1 MDNANTLSILRQ
13 LERGEISATEA
24 DTRLIAPA
32 RIERVTTPPF
42 DRAELPFWLRQIW
55 ITLLIA
61 GIGIVVLGAWIIA
74 ATVHANVLWF
84 LLGLPTV
91 LFGSL
96 LTAIGAGAFSGH
108 WLYVNVENSR
118 RRARSIR
125 LAFPIPLGLVRLGLS
140 VARWISPQA
149 LARVRTSLG
158 QSEFDTIVDNP
169 DELINAL
176 ERELAAGNGIT
187 IDVDGK
193 NERVQVYAI

>member
-1 MDNANTLSILRQ
+1 
-13 LERGEISATEA
+13 
-24 DTRLIAPA
+24 
-32 RIERVTTPPF
+32 
-42 DRAELPFWLRQIW
+42 
-55 ITLLIA
+55 
-61 GIGIVVLGAWIIA
+61 
-74 ATVHANVLWF
+74 
-84 LLGLPTV
+84 
-91 LFGSL
+91 
-96 LTAIGAGAFSGH
+96 
-108 WLYVNVENSR
+108 
-118 RRARSIR
+118 
-125 LAFPIPLGLVRLGLS
+125 LVRLGLS